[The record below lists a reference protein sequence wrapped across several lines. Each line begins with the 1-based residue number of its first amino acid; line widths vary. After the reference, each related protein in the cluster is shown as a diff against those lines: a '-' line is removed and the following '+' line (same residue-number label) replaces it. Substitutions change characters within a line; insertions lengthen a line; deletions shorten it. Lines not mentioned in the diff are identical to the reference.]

1 MKKIL
6 LACLSVGFIFAGT
19 TFKVSSITATDSGYD
34 IQIDYMSD
42 ATIGGLIVMVLS

>member
-6 LACLSVGFIFAGT
+6 LACLSVGFIFAGA

-42 ATIGGLIVMVLS
+42 GSVV